1 METRNWRQV
10 RDERALNEARV
21 ESYRRLMDAQERIA
35 EALAAHGVSDVQI
48 EAALAAADAADPVD
62 ERVDPYLPMLEA
74 YVTALGARL
83 IPHGTAPPGATIWTA
98 DP

>member
-1 METRNWRQV
+1 MGTRNWRQV

-35 EALAAHGVSDVQI
+35 EALAAHGVSDAQI
-48 EAALAAADAADPVD
+48 DAALAAAEAAEPAD

-74 YVTALGARL
+74 YVTSLGGRL
-83 IPHGTAPPGATIWTA
+83 IPHGTAPPGVTIWTA

>member
-1 METRNWRQV
+1 LGTRNWRQV

-21 ESYRRLMDAQERIA
+21 EACRRLMDAQERIA
-35 EALAAHGVSDVQI
+35 EALAAYGVSDAQI
-48 EAALAAADAADPVD
+48 EAALAAAEAADPAD

-74 YVTALGARL
+74 YVTSLGGRL
-83 IPHGTAPPGATIWTA
+83 IPHGTAPQGVTIWTA